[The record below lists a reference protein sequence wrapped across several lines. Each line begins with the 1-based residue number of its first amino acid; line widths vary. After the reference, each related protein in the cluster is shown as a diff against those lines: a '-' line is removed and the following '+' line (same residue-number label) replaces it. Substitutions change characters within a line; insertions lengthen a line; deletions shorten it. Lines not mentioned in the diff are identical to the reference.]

1 MKKRGA
7 VKPPHTPLMEVSVHN
22 LTKIFGQLRANDG
35 VSLRFAG
42 GQIHGVLGENG
53 AGKSTLMKLLSGF
66 LRPDGGEI
74 LLDGQP
80 AALGDPGAA
89 LKAGVG
95 MVHQEPL
102 DVPGFSALEN
112 MLCAAPRW
120 ALPTRTEARNTL
132 TVLAGRLGFSVA
144 PDDPIGALTVGQ
156 RQQLE
161 IIRLLA
167 CGARALILDEPTT
180 GITAAQARSLFVA
193 LRKLA
198 AEGNTVLFVSHKL
211 DEVAELCDTVSVL
224 RAGKVV
230 GAGQMAMPQPQER
243 LIGMMFGADAGAG
256 GWELGVSPPNRQ
268 PPTPGSWAWRLEGVG
283 AREGGLALANLS
295 LDIPAG
301 AVVGMAGL
309 EGSGQQILLKLLCGQ
324 LRPGAGRV
332 SLYGADLTGSGPAA
346 FRRGGVEYLP
356 ADRLSAGLVG
366 PLTLAEHFA
375 LLKPGGA
382 LVNRRAAEQAA
393 LQAIGDYN
401 IKAMPASPIMA
412 LSGGNQQRAMLSM
425 VPDGARGL
433 VCEQPTRGL
442 DVASATAIW
451 GRLLARRDAGAA
463 VVFATAD
470 LDEILE
476 YSDYVLVFFA
486 GRVSRLL
493 PRAELSAPRLAELIG
508 GVDFDAVA
516 GDGEA
521 FAA

>member
-1 MKKRGA
+1 
-7 VKPPHTPLMEVSVHN
+7 MEVSVHN
-22 LTKIFGQLRANDG
+22 LTKVFGTLRANDG
-35 VSLRFAG
+35 VSLRFAE

-66 LRPDGGEI
+66 LRPDGGEV
-74 LLDGQP
+74 LLEGKP
-80 AALGDPGAA
+80 VALGDPGAA
-89 LKAGVG
+89 LRAGVG

-112 MLCAAPRW
+112 LLCAAPRW
-120 ALPTRTEARNTL
+120 ALPSRTEARNTL

-144 PDDPIGALTVGQ
+144 PDDPISALTVGQ

-193 LRKLA
+193 LRRLA

-211 DEVAELCDTVSVL
+211 DEVADLCDTVSVL
-224 RAGKVV
+224 RAGRVV
-230 GAGQMAMPQPQER
+230 GEGQMAMPQPQER
-243 LIGMMFGADAGAG
+243 LLRMMFGG
-256 GWELGVSPPNRQ
+256 GGHSSPQVETPRRGVSTAPPAWQLNRV
-268 PPTPGSWAWRLEGVG
+268 A
-283 AREGGLALANLS
+283 ARDGNMALTDLNLA
-295 LDIPAG
+295 IPAG
-301 AVVGMAGL
+301 AVVGLAGL
-309 EGSGQQILLKLLCGQ
+309 EGSGQQILLRLLCGQ
-324 LRPGAGRV
+324 FRPSAGRI
-332 SLYGADLTGSGPAA
+332 SLAGADLTGAGAAA

-356 ADRLSAGLVG
+356 ADRLVEGVVG

-375 LLKPGGA
+375 LLQPEGA
-382 LVNRRAAEQAA
+382 IIDRRAAEGAA
-393 LQAIGDYN
+393 RQAITDYS

-412 LSGGNQQRAMLSM
+412 LSGGNQQRAMLAM
-425 VPDGARGL
+425 IPDNTRAL

-442 DVASATAIW
+442 DVASARAIW
-451 GRLLARRDAGAA
+451 GRLLARRDAGCA

-486 GRVSRLL
+486 GQISRLL

-508 GVDFDAVA
+508 GVDFATVA
-516 GDGEA
+516 GSRGA
-521 FAA
+521 TAT